1 MNLSLFASL
10 SNCRLSI
17 SLPVTKQIVEQH
29 GGTISVR
36 SNGEGEG
43 AVFTVRLP
51 CIVGS
56 DDGAEE
62 LFDIDED
69 ADRKMKHSSTSRLL
83 RASFLSSLNGIPP
96 PSWMDASA
104 DALPQPLLPRS
115 SPDEIRADDAVLE
128 IEALKRLRVLVVDD
142 SDTNR
147 KMVCKVLTATKEFLC
162 EQAVDGSVAV
172 EMVQQQLRRRAA
184 YADSFSSA
192 EDDMSAIQNGAEA
205 DAGCYDVILM
215 DYQMPVMDG
224 PTAIAEI
231 RKLGYSSVILGLT
244 GNALLSDRDTM
255 LKAGADG
262 VLLKPMNVDLFRDT
276 LKMLSTKK

>member
-10 SNCRLSI
+10 SNCRLSN

-96 PSWMDASA
+96 PSWMDVSK
-104 DALPQPLLPRS
+104 DALPQPLLPCS
-115 SPDEIRADDAVLE
+115 SPDGAVLE
-128 IEALKRLRVLVVDD
+128 IEALKQLRVLVVDD
-142 SDTNR
+142 SDMNR

-192 EDDMSAIQNGAEA
+192 EDDMSVIQNGAEA

-244 GNALLSDRDTM
+244 GNALLSDRDAM